1 MQWPKRIKPGITY
14 DKPII
19 ALDLF
24 ATIASAASAEKYIE
38 NEIDG
43 VDLLPYISGEK
54 SGLPH
59 KYLFWKN
66 PDKQID
72 VVRDERY
79 KYIRVKDEEFIF
91 DLLNDVS
98 EENNIISSSQNIYSR
113 LKSKFKDWEKDMIDP
128 VFMDL
133 GMGKEYN
140 KLNPDRWNNINQ
152 EKQ

>member
-1 MQWPKRIKPGITY
+1 M
-14 DKPII
+14 
-19 ALDLF
+19 
-24 ATIASAASAEKYIE
+24 
-38 NEIDG
+38 
-43 VDLLPYISGEK
+43 
-54 SGLPH
+54 
-59 KYLFWKN
+59 
-66 PDKQID
+66 
-72 VVRDERY
+72 
-79 KYIRVKDEEFIF
+79 
-91 DLLNDVS
+91 NDVS